1 MPDYATMTIPSSTK
15 VYKNGDFGDDV
26 KTIETLLKALDYNVG
41 KVDGLYDT
49 DTEYAVQRF
58 QTANKLD
65 VTGIMTGVTTDKL
78 VELTQKHLKETDPQ
92 LQKAKA
98 LVK

>member
-1 MPDYATMTIPSSTK
+1 MAYTIQTQNMLFK
-15 VYKNGDFGDDV
+15 
-26 KTIETLLKALDYNVG
+26 
-41 KVDGLYDT
+41 
-49 DTEYAVQRF
+49 RF
-58 QTANKLD
+58 QAANKLD